1 MNFGKQLKEGLITQ
15 NPVLVQVLG
24 MCSTMAI
31 TTSFFNGLGMGVS
44 VLIILTLSNIFISL
58 LRKIIPNEVRIACY
72 IVVIAGF
79 VTCVD
84 LLLKAFVPA
93 LSSSLGVFI
102 PLIVVNCI
110 ILGRAEGFASK
121 NGVGASAVDGI
132 CQGIGYTLVLIVMCV
147 VREFLGS
154 GKFGGG
160 LLGGGALGSAPGVT
174 IIPEEFGI
182 KVLTLPVGGFL
193 TLGCLI
199 ALMQWALAKSAKKK
213 EGKYVMS
220 VTTLLAISLGAILT
234 NNFIFAQFLG
244 ICPFLGVSK
253 KIDTAVG
260 MGAAVTFVMGLAS
273 AVCFGVNKILVAMGL
288 GYMQTVAFILVIAG
302 LVQFVE
308 MFLKKNI
315 PTLYTALGVYLPLI
329 TTNCAVLGVA
339 LLNVQND
346 YSFIGSVVYGITG
359 GLGFLL
365 AIFLFAAV
373 REQLEVSSEN
383 PKAFDG
389 FPIALVTAGLMALA
403 FMGFSGLKVW

>member
-132 CQGIGYTLVLIVMCV
+132 CQGIGYTVVLLILSAF
-147 VREFLGS
+147 REL
-154 GKFGGG
+154 FGAGT
-160 LLGGGALGSAPGVT
+160 LLGIQIMPSSYVPAGM
-174 IIPEEFGI
+174 
-182 KVLTLPVGGFL
+182 LTLPVGGFL
-193 TLGCLI
+193 CLGTLI
-199 ALMQWALAKSAKKK
+199 AIMQWALARSEKKK
-213 EGKYVMS
+213 AKANETEGK
-220 VTTLLAISLGAILT
+220 
-234 NNFIFAQFLG
+234 
-244 ICPFLGVSK
+244 
-253 KIDTAVG
+253 
-260 MGAAVTFVMGLAS
+260 
-273 AVCFGVNKILVAMGL
+273 
-288 GYMQTVAFILVIAG
+288 
-302 LVQFVE
+302 
-308 MFLKKNI
+308 
-315 PTLYTALGVYLPLI
+315 
-329 TTNCAVLGVA
+329 
-339 LLNVQND
+339 
-346 YSFIGSVVYGITG
+346 
-359 GLGFLL
+359 
-365 AIFLFAAV
+365 
-373 REQLEVSSEN
+373 
-383 PKAFDG
+383 
-389 FPIALVTAGLMALA
+389 
-403 FMGFSGLKVW
+403 